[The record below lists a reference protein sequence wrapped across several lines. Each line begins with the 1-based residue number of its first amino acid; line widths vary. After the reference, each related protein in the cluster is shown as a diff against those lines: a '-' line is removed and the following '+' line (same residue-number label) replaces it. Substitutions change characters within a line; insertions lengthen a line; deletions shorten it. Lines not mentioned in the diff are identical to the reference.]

1 MLTMLR
7 KRIDSDED
15 GFTLI
20 ELMVVVMI
28 IAILMAIAIPTF
40 LGAQTKAKD
49 RAAQSDLRNA
59 LTAAKVISTD
69 NAGLFFS
76 TGTTVIN
83 AAAMGLAEPS
93 LLFVDSPTAADTT
106 HVEVGVVPA
115 SGADITL
122 VRQTASGTKFFA
134 ISSTS
139 SGVISKCYAATAAA
153 VDTNSECAALVATA
167 TW

>member
-1 MLTMLR
+1 MLNALR
-7 KRIDSDED
+7 KRIDSDEE

-49 RAAQSDLRNA
+49 RAAQSDLRNG

-69 NAGLFFS
+69 NAGLFYS
-76 TGTTVIN
+76 TGTTLILASDMN
-83 AAAMGLAEPS
+83 TAEPS
-93 LLFVDSPTAADTT
+93 LTFSDTVADTKT
-106 HVEVGVVPA
+106 VYVKA
-115 SGADITL
+115 AAAGADIDL
-122 VRQTASGTKFFA
+122 VKQTASGTKFYG
-134 ISSTS
+134 ITSTS
-139 SGVISKCYAATAAA
+139 NGVVSKCYAAALATI
-153 VDTNSECAALVATA
+153 DTGAKCVTVSATA

>member
-1 MLTMLR
+1 MLNVLR

-40 LGAQTKAKD
+40 LGASTKAKD
-49 RAAQSDLRNA
+49 RAAQSDLRNG

-69 NAGLFFS
+69 NAGLFYS
-76 TGTTVIN
+76 SGTTVIV
-83 AAAMGLAEPS
+83 AADMNLAEPS
-93 LLFVDSPTAADTT
+93 LKFDDTT
-106 HVEVGVVPA
+106 A
-115 SGADITL
+115 STSLIYVKAAALGADIDL
-122 VRQTASGTKFFA
+122 VKQSASGSKWFGIT
-134 ISSTS
+134 STS
-139 SGVISKCYAATAAA
+139 NGVVTKCYAADQATIDTGAKCVTAA
-153 VDTNSECAALVATA
+153 TGGA